1 MPEIH
6 REYRDRLFC
15 YIFGSEAHKEWTL
28 SLYNAVNGT
37 AYTDPEQISIT
48 TIEQVLYMGMHNDVA
63 FLISD
68 EINLYEQQSTPNP
81 NMPLRLL
88 QYTANIYERLISLW
102 NKNKYGTTL
111 IRLPAPKLVVFY
123 NGLADQP
130 EERTLSLSD
139 AFAEDVRDEADI
151 SVRVRMINI
160 NKGHSAGVVN
170 SCKPLNEYTWLVDRV
185 RTYGSQMPLEAAVD
199 RTLREMP
206 EDYLIKPWLEANR
219 EGVKRMLLTEY
230 DEAKTM
236 ELFKEEGRAEGRAE
250 GRLEGREQGFAL
262 GMARLARLM
271 SKLLSQGRGADAE
284 RAANDEDYRNR
295 LFEEYGID

>member
-160 NKGHSAGVVN
+160 NRGHSAGVVN

-271 SKLLSQGRGADAE
+271 SKLLSQGRSADAE